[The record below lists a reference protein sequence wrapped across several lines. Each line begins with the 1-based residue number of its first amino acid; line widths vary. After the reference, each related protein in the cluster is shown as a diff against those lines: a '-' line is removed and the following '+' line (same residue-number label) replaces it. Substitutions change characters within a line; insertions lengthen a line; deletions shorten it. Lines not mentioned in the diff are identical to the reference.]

1 MEVLLKNSCETAPLS
16 PTEGIP
22 VKIAPGIYRLCVPL
36 PFELSHINLW
46 LLESDT
52 GWSIIDTGFNY
63 GETLAHWEN
72 VFRDFF
78 KGKPVENIFLTH
90 FHPDHVGLA
99 GWLAVRTGVTPHMT
113 VGEETMMRSL
123 MDEAALD
130 ALYRPYYIEAGLD
143 GQLLAEM
150 LDRRMSYKKIIHTP
164 PEKMIT
170 VRLGDTV
177 TLGGR
182 KWKILGGGGH
192 SPEHACLYDPEA
204 DIFIAGDVVLPGIT
218 PNISFFP
225 GNAPGHNPMADYFDT
240 LENVE
245 KQIPNTAFVL
255 PSHGEPFYGLHTRI
269 AEMRQH
275 HAKRSEK
282 VRQICAEPRTA
293 LEVMRI
299 LFAHREL
306 SKADLF
312 FALGETLAHLI
323 YDEKKHLISVIKKEN
338 LNLYITLNK

>member
-1 MEVLLKNSCETAPLS
+1 MKKSHEAADLTR
-16 PTEGIP
+16 TEGIP
-22 VKIAPGIYRLCVPL
+22 VEIAPGIYRLRLPL

-46 LLESDT
+46 LLESET

-99 GWLAVRTGVTPHMT
+99 GWLTERTGVMPHMT
-113 VGEETMMRSL
+113 SGEERMMRSL
-123 MDEAALD
+123 MDENRLE

-143 GQLLAEM
+143 EPLLSEM
-150 LDRRMSYKKIIHTP
+150 LDRRMGYKKIIHTP
-164 PEKMIT
+164 PEKMIRVT
-170 VRLGDTV
+170 LGDSV

-182 KWKILGGGGH
+182 RWHILGGGGH

-204 DIFIAGDVVLPGIT
+204 DILIAGDVVLPGIT

-225 GNAPGHNPMADYFDT
+225 GNAPDHNPMADYFET
-240 LENVE
+240 LANVE
-245 KQIPNTAFVL
+245 KQIPDSAFVL
-255 PSHGEPFYGLHTRI
+255 PSHGEPFYGLHKRI

-275 HAKRSEK
+275 HIKRSEK
-282 VRQICAEPRTA
+282 VLLACAKPKTA
-293 LEVMRI
+293 LEVMNI
-299 LFAHREL
+299 LFGHRTL

-323 YDEKKHLISVIKKEN
+323 WDIKKHLISIERNEN
-338 LNLYITLNK
+338 LNLYITLK